1 MRLNGWR
8 LLTLVVLLGSA
19 VTASAGRIL
28 ILGDS
33 LSSAHNMLPAE
44 GWVSLLDARLQAEA
58 PGQHQVINASISGE
72 SSSGGL
78 ARLPALLRQHRPD
91 VVVIEL
97 GGNDALQGR
106 PASLIRSNFERM
118 IGLAQAASARVAL
131 LGVIVPEPFTRI
143 DTATQARF
151 YADVSAWGRV
161 PLAPS
166 AMAGISG
173 EPSLLQRD
181 GLHPNAVAQ
190 PLVLANAWP
199 AIAAALASPA
209 QQPEVPAHPRWQHPR
224 PH

>member
-1 MRLNGWR
+1 MRLSAWR
-8 LLTLVVLLGSA
+8 LLMLVALLGSA
-19 VTASAGRIL
+19 ATASAERIL

-44 GWVSLLDARLQAEA
+44 GWVSLLDVRLQAEA
-58 PGQHQVINASISGE
+58 PGRHQVINASISGE

-78 ARLPALLRQHRPD
+78 ARLPALLRQHQPD

-97 GGNDALQGR
+97 GGNDALQGQS
-106 PASLIRSNFERM
+106 ASLIRSNFERM
-118 IGLAQAASARVAL
+118 VGLAQAANARVAL

-143 DTATQARF
+143 DTTTQARF

-173 EPSLLQRD
+173 EPALLQRD
-181 GLHPNAVAQ
+181 GLHPNAMAQ

-199 AIAAALASPA
+199 AIAAALTPPA
-209 QQPEVPAHPRWQHPR
+209 PQLAPPARPRWEHPR